1 MKIQVWSDFR
11 CPFCYIGKRN
21 LENAVKKSNKD
32 IEIELMSYELNP
44 NFEPIEGEGTY
55 VQKLSKTLGISET
68 KAQASTDHIQTM
80 ATQAGLNY
88 DFESIIDVN
97 SFKTHRVFQMA
108 KNLGKGN
115 EFFEKGMS
123 AHFIEGLD
131 ISDEKV
137 LVELAISVGIDE
149 TKVTEALT
157 SDDIAYQVRNDQQ
170 HAQNIGVQG
179 VPHFLI
185 DNKVFVSGA
194 QPVDAFLEA
203 IEYVESLD
211 K

>member
-68 KAQASTDHIQTM
+68 K
-80 ATQAGLNY
+80 
-88 DFESIIDVN
+88 
-97 SFKTHRVFQMA
+97 
-108 KNLGKGN
+108 
-115 EFFEKGMS
+115 
-123 AHFIEGLD
+123 
-131 ISDEKV
+131 
-137 LVELAISVGIDE
+137 
-149 TKVTEALT
+149 VTEALT
-157 SDDIAYQVRNDQQ
+157 SDDIAYQVRSNQQ

-194 QPVDAFLEA
+194 QPVDTFLEA